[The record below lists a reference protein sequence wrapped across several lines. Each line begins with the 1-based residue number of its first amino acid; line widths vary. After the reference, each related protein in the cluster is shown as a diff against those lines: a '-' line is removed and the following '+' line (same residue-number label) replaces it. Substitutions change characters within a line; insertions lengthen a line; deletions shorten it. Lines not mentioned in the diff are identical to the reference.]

1 MVRKKT
7 LSELDQAE
15 IKLESL
21 FERRD
26 ALNQEAAQARQERD
40 MVHERKREISARLR
54 EIKDRRDGFVDR
66 ARTHRRKRDELQGKA
81 KALVEL
87 RRKLRGEAGSSVTT
101 ELRNQ
106 KRQVDDLEL
115 RQQTSSL
122 TLAKENELID
132 ELKVHLKR
140 VKELESLKAEQD
152 AVSKEIHD
160 IDGTITDLFAQ
171 AEKEHQEAVA
181 LSKEA
186 EAAHKETTELVHAI
200 VALAADGDAKHKE
213 YLEKREKADE
223 VHAKV
228 VEMRE
233 KVLAIRG
240 AKRAEARESR
250 EALKNQNRNVRRALY
265 DEKKLEEAADEA
277 VKALLQKGRVEI

>member
-21 FERRD
+21 FEKRD
-26 ALNQEAAQARQERD
+26 ALNQEAQLARKERD
-40 MVHERKREISARLR
+40 MVHDKKRELSPKLR
-54 EIKDRRDGFVDR
+54 EIRDRRDGFVVEAR
-66 ARTHRRKRDELQGKA
+66 AQRRKRDELQGKA

-87 RRKLRGEAGSSVTT
+87 RRKLRGEAGGSVTT
-101 ELRNQ
+101 ELRGL
-106 KRQVDDLEL
+106 KRQVDQMEM
-115 RQQTSSL
+115 RQQTASL
-122 TLAKENELID
+122 SLAEENDLID

-152 AVSKEIHD
+152 SVAREIHD
-160 IDGTITDLFAQ
+160 LDATITEMFAQ
-171 AEKEHQEAVA
+171 AEKEHQAA
-181 LSKEA
+181 LGLSKEA
-186 EAAHKETTELVHAI
+186 EAAHQETVELVHEI
-200 VALAADGDAKHKE
+200 SALAAEGDEKHE
-213 YLEKREKADE
+213 AYLKAREKADE

-233 KVLAIRG
+233 KVLSIRG

-250 EALKNQNRNVRRALY
+250 ELLRNQNRSVRRALY
-265 DEKKLEEAADEA
+265 DEKRLEEAADEA
-277 VKALLQKGRVEI
+277 VKVLLQKGRVEI